1 MRTSTRITTTCSLD
15 VALSIYSSSIST
27 IRRFPTCS
35 ERRNTFLLTVN
46 RETNQKTL
54 EEIAA
59 AFGDHVVEVDEQEIA
74 AEGAALETK
83 AIPVH
88 LEDARSA

>member
-1 MRTSTRITTTCSLD
+1 MKTTTMSSL
-15 VALSIYSSSIST
+15 AAASSTWESSTSI
-27 IRRFPTCS
+27 IRKVSRHPWAIHT
-35 ERRNTFLLTVN
+35 LTNV

-59 AFGDHVVEVDEQEIA
+59 AFGDHVVEVDEQEIV
-74 AEGAALETK
+74 AEGVAMESKAL
-83 AIPVH
+83 PVH